1 MMEDMVL
8 KSRRLLVGLLLA
20 ADSCGLVAQEVTYSF
35 ADAKSCMLH
44 ASDALKVADVGVQ
57 IARKEQG
64 RAAAWWW
71 PQIQMEGMYAHLS
84 EEVEV
89 RQSLSHF
96 TDPAKAYIQSIFPS
110 EELISGLLDE
120 VGHYTLT
127 FPLLP
132 KDLFSADL
140 TAEWIVF
147 GGGKRIFADKM
158 ARRMVDVAQIN
169 NSRVEATEVV
179 LLVERYYGLVLAEKT
194 VDVCRKRYEGLLTH
208 YDHAVKLEAVGM
220 ADKAERL
227 FAKVAMEEALREL
240 ERAQSAEQV
249 CQMALKR
256 MLDVTDEELRIVP
269 SSSLF
274 MSHNLPPRELFQ
286 QAMQGSNP
294 TLNTLYVEEQMA
306 GEKLRIN
313 QSAYLPDV
321 ALFGKQTLYAHGIP
335 SNLMPRTIVGVGLT
349 WNIFDG
355 LDRERQI
362 SQTRLARQSLAWS
375 REAAEN
381 DCATAVDELYA
392 TLLQT
397 EQEVCVLNTTIALNE
412 ELLRMRRASF
422 AEGIATSAE
431 VVDAENA
438 LSEVR
443 LARLAA
449 YYAYDL
455 ALVNLLALCGMI
467 DSFEEYNTQ
476 LSSNDFENMRR

>member
-20 ADSCGLVAQEVTYSF
+20 ADGCGLVAQEVTYSF
-35 ADAKSCMLH
+35 AEARERMLH
-44 ASDALKVADVGVQ
+44 ASDALKVAEAGVQ

-64 RAAAWWW
+64 RVAAWWW

-96 TDPAKAYIQSIFPS
+96 TDPAKAYIQRIFPS

-120 VGHYTLT
+120 VGRHTLT

-140 TAEWIVF
+140 TAEWVVF

-169 NSRVEATEVV
+169 NSRVGAAEMVV
-179 LLVERYYGLVLAEKT
+179 LVERYYGLALARQT
-194 VDVCRKRYEGLLTH
+194 VEVCRKRYEGLLTH
-208 YDHAVKLEAVGM
+208 YNHAVKLEAVGM
-220 ADKAERL
+220 ADKATRL
-227 FAKVAMEEALREL
+227 FAQVAMEEAQREL

-249 CQMALKR
+249 GQMALKR
-256 MLDVTDEELRIVP
+256 MLDVADEERIIP

-274 MSHNLPPRELFQ
+274 MSSHLPPRELFVQ
-286 QAMQGSNP
+286 TMLGNNP
-294 TLNTLYVEEQMA
+294 TLNTLQMEELMA
-306 GEKLRIN
+306 TEKLRID

-321 ALFGKQTLYAHGIP
+321 ALFGKQTVYAHGIP
-335 SNLMPRTIVGVGLT
+335 SNLMPRTIVGVGFT

-355 LDRERQI
+355 LARERQI
-362 SQTRLARQSLAWS
+362 SQTRLARQSLTWS
-375 REAAEN
+375 REEVEK

-392 TLLQT
+392 TLLRT
-397 EQEVCVLNTTIALNE
+397 EQEVSVLNTTIALNE
-412 ELLRMRRASF
+412 ELLRMRHASF

-449 YYAYDL
+449 YYAYEM

-467 DSFEEYNTQ
+467 DSFEEYN
-476 LSSNDFENMRR
+476 R

>member
-1 MMEDMVL
+1 MMEGMVL

-20 ADSCGLVAQEVTYSF
+20 ADGCGLVAQEVTYSF
-35 ADAKSCMLH
+35 AEARERMLH
-44 ASDALKVADVGVQ
+44 ASDALKVAEAGVQ

-64 RAAAWWW
+64 RVAAWWW

-96 TDPAKAYIQSIFPS
+96 TDPAKAYIQRIFPS

-120 VGHYTLT
+120 VGRHTLT

-140 TAEWIVF
+140 TAEWVVF

-169 NSRVEATEVV
+169 NSRVGAAEMVV
-179 LLVERYYGLVLAEKT
+179 LVERYYGLALARQT
-194 VDVCRKRYEGLLTH
+194 VEVCRKRYEGLLTH
-208 YDHAVKLEAVGM
+208 YNHAVKLEAVGM
-220 ADKAERL
+220 ADKATRL
-227 FAKVAMEEALREL
+227 FAQVAMEEAQREL

-249 CQMALKR
+249 GQMALKR
-256 MLDVTDEELRIVP
+256 MLDVADEERIIP

-274 MSHNLPPRELFQ
+274 MSSHLPPRELFVQ
-286 QAMQGSNP
+286 TMLGNNP
-294 TLNTLYVEEQMA
+294 TLNTLQMEELMA
-306 GEKLRIN
+306 TEKLRID

-321 ALFGKQTLYAHGIP
+321 ALFGKQTVYAHGIP
-335 SNLMPRTIVGVGLT
+335 SNLMPRTIVGVGFT

-355 LDRERQI
+355 LARERQI
-362 SQTRLARQSLAWS
+362 SQTRLARQSLTWS
-375 REAAEN
+375 REEVEK

-392 TLLQT
+392 TLLRT
-397 EQEVCVLNTTIALNE
+397 EQEVSVLNTTIALNE
-412 ELLRMRRASF
+412 ELLRMRHASF

-449 YYAYDL
+449 YYAYEM
-455 ALVNLLALCGMI
+455 ALVNLLALCGMF
-467 DSFEEYNTQ
+467 DSFEEYN
-476 LSSNDFENMRR
+476 R